1 MMLIPSNPIVIPAQ
15 AGIHLQ
21 QPEMGPRLRGDDDQV
36 TKIARQFEALFVA
49 QMLKSAR
56 AASLGDDL
64 SGQGG
69 ATFTGLADQLRAEAL
84 AAQAPLGVA
93 KLLAR

>member
-1 MMLIPSNPIVIPAQ
+1 MTDALPLAVRR
-15 AGIHLQ
+15 
-21 QPEMGPRLRGDDDQV
+21 PREGGDDGNGALSTSKSDP
-36 TKIARQFEALFVA
+36 TAKIARQFEALFVA